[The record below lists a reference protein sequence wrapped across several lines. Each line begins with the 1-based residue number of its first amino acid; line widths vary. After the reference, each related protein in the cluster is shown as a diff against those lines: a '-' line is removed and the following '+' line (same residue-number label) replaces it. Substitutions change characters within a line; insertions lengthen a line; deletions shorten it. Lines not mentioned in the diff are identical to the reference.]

1 MAGNYLVLGL
11 GRFGAHIARELYQQG
26 AHVLAI
32 DKNPD
37 AVDDI
42 MDEVTRAVTC
52 DADDAE
58 VLQAIGAF
66 DVDVAIV
73 AIARAFDVTV
83 LVTHSLIQHAI
94 KRIVV
99 RVESERQ
106 SQAIRALGATDIVFP
121 ERDIAESVA
130 RRLIYPD
137 LAEEIPLGADFAV
150 MEVPCPPEFAGK
162 TLQELNLRRR
172 YKVNLIA
179 VKRQPEDRDREVV
192 TPAPAPEDPLPAG
205 SKLLLLGTLKKLD
218 WLRKKLK
225 LPLHVREHEEPDEE
239 SEEGIRD

>member
-26 AHVLAI
+26 GHVLAI
-32 DKNPD
+32 DKDPD
-37 AVDDI
+37 AVDEVVDQ
-42 MDEVTRAVTC
+42 VTRAVTC

-58 VLQAIGAF
+58 VMQALGAF

-73 AIARAFDVTV
+73 AIARAFDTTV
-83 LVTHSLIQHAI
+83 LVTHSLIQHEI

-106 SQAIRALGATDIVFP
+106 AQAVRALGATDIVFP
-121 ERDIAESVA
+121 ERDIAENVA

-150 MEVPCPPEFAGK
+150 MEVPCPHEFEGK
-162 TLQELNLRRR
+162 TLQEINLRRR
-172 YKVNLIA
+172 FKVNLIA
-179 VKRQPEDRDREVV
+179 VKQRRGEKGNEEMV
-192 TPAPAPEDPLPAG
+192 TPAPSPEDPLPPE
-205 SKLLLLGTLKKLD
+205 SSLLLLGSLKKLD
-218 WLRKKLK
+218 WFRKKLK
-225 LPLHVREHEEPDEE
+225 LPLHVREHEELDEDGE
-239 SEEGIRD
+239 